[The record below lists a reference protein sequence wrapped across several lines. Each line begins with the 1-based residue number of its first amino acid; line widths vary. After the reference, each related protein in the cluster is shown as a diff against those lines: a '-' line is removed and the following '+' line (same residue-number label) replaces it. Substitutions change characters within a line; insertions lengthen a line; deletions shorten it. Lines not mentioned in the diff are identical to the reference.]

1 MEINSMNDYEMGLV
15 WFEKG
20 EYEEA
25 LKCFIQAYEQ
35 GIAKQEILEN
45 IYACYVQPNE
55 QEFRTNYLKNK
66 EEICNVPYEELLIDF
81 IPVSDTR
88 YYMFNRESE
97 TFLGVFDL
105 EDELIFPEEKELQS
119 VLIADVGDIRQVMDL
134 LTAKNWSTV
143 YFILNEQK
151 YIFASFLKLPDFTD
165 IYLNKAV
172 IFESTDMMRLFFES
186 YSYYYLPRQVVA
198 PNADLYIEI
207 VNQIH
212 AKRISQKETQRE
224 NIFLSICIPTYNRGS
239 IVLKSVQNIL
249 KSGFDAEI
257 EIVISNNGS
266 EVGVEEYKQIEQM
279 QDSRVSYFE
288 FETNQGYAT
297 NVYNAL
303 KRAKG
308 CFAMI
313 ASDEDEMLVDNL
325 GAYMSYLLNNSDAGL
340 LGCSGVGKNFLPPT
354 VENYAIGY
362 DAIVRA
368 LNWNYVTGM
377 TINTDCMRRNRA
389 LELFEE
395 MRGNLYLEYYAHCVL
410 ALFTTYNLPACK
422 SDIVLWCAGQS
433 AEPEED
439 EKILGYMWP
448 QSRMEQLNTCVDILS
463 RLPIN
468 KMDFFYLFYERMGK
482 TYVLLRSLYLSR
494 HKAFIHEFSWREVM
508 IMLHENNWKLIE
520 LWKQRLAG
528 GKLIQ
533 EQSEALF
540 FEYLLN
546 DSVYD
551 MLDGEERWRQRM
563 IAQLALYENK
573 AGVRVIDIDM
583 GELEGEA
590 ERMIEQWKKKAN
602 L

>member
-1 MEINSMNDYEMGLV
+1 
-15 WFEKG
+15 
-20 EYEEA
+20 
-25 LKCFIQAYEQ
+25 
-35 GIAKQEILEN
+35 
-45 IYACYVQPNE
+45 
-55 QEFRTNYLKNK
+55 
-66 EEICNVPYEELLIDF
+66 
-81 IPVSDTR
+81 
-88 YYMFNRESE
+88 
-97 TFLGVFDL
+97 
-105 EDELIFPEEKELQS
+105 
-119 VLIADVGDIRQVMDL
+119 
-134 LTAKNWSTV
+134 
-143 YFILNEQK
+143 
-151 YIFASFLKLPDFTD
+151 
-165 IYLNKAV
+165 
-172 IFESTDMMRLFFES
+172 
-186 YSYYYLPRQVVA
+186 
-198 PNADLYIEI
+198 
-207 VNQIH
+207 
-212 AKRISQKETQRE
+212 
-224 NIFLSICIPTYNRGS
+224 
-239 IVLKSVQNIL
+239 
-249 KSGFDAEI
+249 
-257 EIVISNNGS
+257 
-266 EVGVEEYKQIEQM
+266 
-279 QDSRVSYFE
+279 
-288 FETNQGYAT
+288 
-297 NVYNAL
+297 
-303 KRAKG
+303 
-308 CFAMI
+308 
-313 ASDEDEMLVDNL
+313 
-325 GAYMSYLLNNSDAGL
+325 
-340 LGCSGVGKNFLPPT
+340 
-354 VENYAIGY
+354 
-362 DAIVRA
+362 
-368 LNWNYVTGM
+368 
-377 TINTDCMRRNRA
+377 
-389 LELFEE
+389 